1 MAEKFPIYH
10 LSFPDQYLLA
20 ATFLRFQEHYESP
33 KFRGLIFGWE
43 EFMDWYAE
51 EKGSFSYFEDWSGFN
66 LPSTV
71 FEPFLAGSFD
81 PLTRKEAALLEAV
94 RGLPE
99 PFYVIATVSGCS
111 EALVHEIVHGLYF
124 VRPDYRRAVSECLAA
139 VDTRRLH
146 RVLAKIGYHQDVFD
160 DEINAYLL
168 TGRASQ
174 MNWFDARRLQ
184 KALRRVFIEHFGFDV
199 CAKAGKRR
207 LVASIGRLPLPQ
219 CLSAAA
225 ARRSPDSQGG

>member
-1 MAEKFPIYH
+1 MKEKFPIYH
-10 LSFPDQYLLA
+10 LSFPNQYLLA
-20 ATFLRFQEHYESP
+20 ATLLRFQEHYESP

-43 EFMDWYAE
+43 EFMDWYAA

-81 PLTRKEAALLEAV
+81 PLTRKESALLELV
-94 RGLPE
+94 RELPR
-99 PFYVIATVSGCS
+99 PFYFIGTVDSES

-124 VRPDYRRAVSECLAA
+124 VRSDYRQA
-139 VDTRRLH
+139 VDDLLSAADTRNLH
-146 RVLAKIGYHQDVFD
+146 RILAKIGYHPDVFN

-168 TGRASQ
+168 TGLAGEMGRFAT
-174 MNWFDARRLQ
+174 RRLQ

-199 CAKAGKRR
+199 GSPAGKRR
-207 LVASIGRLPLPQ
+207 LVASIHRLAMPP
-219 CLSAAA
+219 CLSAVGPV
-225 ARRSPDSQGG
+225 RTE